1 MSLSPTSIRTI
12 LLTSLAMLAFAGNSV
27 LCRLALKEE
36 AIDPTVYTLLR
47 ILSGAAFL
55 AVLLLLKTPQRARPI
70 LNLGNWPAAC
80 ALFIYAATLSFG
92 YINIDTGTGALV
104 LFGFV
109 QVSMIMI
116 GVVRGSRLG
125 IAEWAGISLAFSGLC
140 YMLMPGG
147 DAPDLGGFL
156 LMAISGIAWGVY
168 TIIGRGSAN
177 PLEDTAGNF
186 IKACVPALL
195 LTAALYPNL
204 SMTAQGIILAVVSG
218 ALTSGAGYAIWYAVA
233 GKLLVA
239 QASVVQLSVPVI
251 AALGGVVFA
260 AEPITLRF
268 TLASVLVL
276 GGILLVTLRRNS

>member
-1 MSLSPTSIRTI
+1 MSSTSIRTT
-12 LLTSLAMLAFAGNSV
+12 LLTILAMLAFAGNSV
-27 LCRLALKEE
+27 LCRLALKED
-36 AIDPTVYTLLR
+36 AIDPTGYTLLR

-55 AVLLLLKTPQRARPI
+55 AAFLLLKTPQRARPI
-70 LNLGNWPAAC
+70 LSIGNWPAAF

-116 GVVRGSRLG
+116 GVVRGSHLG
-125 IAEWAGISLAFSGLC
+125 IAEWAGVSLAFGGLC
-140 YMLMPGG
+140 YLLMPGG
-147 DAPDLGGFL
+147 DAPDIGGFV

-195 LTAALYPNL
+195 LTAALYPKL
-204 SMTAQGIILAVVSG
+204 SMTAQGIVLAVVSG

-233 GKLLVA
+233 GKLRVA
-239 QASVVQLSVPVI
+239 QAAVVQLSVPVI
-251 AALGGVVFA
+251 AALGGVAFA

-276 GGILLVTLRRNS
+276 SGILLVTLRRNS